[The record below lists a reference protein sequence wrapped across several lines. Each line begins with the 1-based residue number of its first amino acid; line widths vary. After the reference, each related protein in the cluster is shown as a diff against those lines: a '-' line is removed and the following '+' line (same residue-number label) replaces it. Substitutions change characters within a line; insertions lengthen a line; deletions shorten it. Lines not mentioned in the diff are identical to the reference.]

1 MSMTLPTLSK
11 VYDIRVAPSPLQND
25 RANKSQNS
33 KEEKKNISSAIQ
45 GIINLERQRQRK
57 SIIIFAFLLLS
68 IFSLIVKCYYDGI
81 TSANQLTLDIFL
93 LFIFS
98 LFFALFNS

>member
-1 MSMTLPTLSK
+1 MSMALPTLSK
-11 VYDIRVAPSPLQND
+11 LYDLRVTPSPFQND

-33 KEEKKNISSAIQ
+33 KEEKKNISNAIQ

-57 SIIIFAFLLLS
+57 STIIFAFLLLS

-93 LFIFS
+93 LFVFS

>member
-25 RANKSQNS
+25 RANKTQNS
-33 KEEKKNISSAIQ
+33 KEEKNISSAIQ

-68 IFSLIVKCYYDGI
+68 IFSLRK
-81 TSANQLTLDIFL
+81 
-93 LFIFS
+93 
-98 LFFALFNS
+98 